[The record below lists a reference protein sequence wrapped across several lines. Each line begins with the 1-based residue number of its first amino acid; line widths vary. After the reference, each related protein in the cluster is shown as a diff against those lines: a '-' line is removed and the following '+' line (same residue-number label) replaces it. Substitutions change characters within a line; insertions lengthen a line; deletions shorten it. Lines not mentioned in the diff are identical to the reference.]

1 MHLATDRSRIRRPR
15 IRRLRARHAY
25 LPALALLIG
34 TVGCADDSTTS
45 SDTSADTSAETSTTV
60 ATADSS
66 AASSSQ
72 SVGSASSTTAD
83 DASSSTAQK
92 VSANDATIEELTD
105 AFTEAGVANASRW
118 AREVDEYRPYETSD
132 TEFGALYEELSKY
145 GIDDET
151 FNKIVSV
158 LEL

>member
-1 MHLATDRSRIRRPR
+1 MHLATDRPRIRRPR

-34 TVGCADDSTTS
+34 TVGCAEDST
-45 SDTSADTSAETSTTV
+45 TSADTSAETSTTV
-60 ATADSS
+60 ATSDSS
-66 AASSSQ
+66 AASSNQ

>member
-1 MHLATDRSRIRRPR
+1 MHLATDRPRIRRPR

-34 TVGCADDSTTS
+34 TVGYAADST
-45 SDTSADTSAETSTTV
+45 TSADTSAETSTTV